1 MYPRNLNIAQ
11 KVMQLTHQRP
21 PKPVIVVAMVTT
33 VMVMMGLVACQPIR
47 PVNAANASD
56 IETANQDECT
66 LATLKGRY
74 LFAHSGTF
82 LPPAFGVTEP
92 TPGADAGFHI
102 FNGDGTGTD
111 IVTVRVGSTIV
122 LENFVTP
129 TSYTVNADCTG
140 SYTVQVPDG
149 PSFDLFIAP
158 TGESIAT
165 IATAPEGNYVSSID
179 ERVSRK

>member
-1 MYPRNLNIAQ
+1 LNAAQ
-11 KVMQLTHQRP
+11 KVMQLNYQHP
-21 PKPVIVVAMVTT
+21 PKLVIVVAMVI
-33 VMVMMGLVACQPIR
+33 VMMGLVACQPIR
-47 PVNAANASD
+47 PVNASD
-56 IETANQDECT
+56 IETANQEQCT

-111 IVTVRVGSTIV
+111 TVTLRVGTEIV
-122 LENFVTP
+122 LENFAVPVT
-129 TSYTVNADCTG
+129 YTVNADCTG
-140 SYTVQVPDG
+140 SLTPLVPDG

-158 TGESIAT
+158 NGDTFAIIS
-165 IATAPEGNYVSSID
+165 TAPPGNLVSHIDQRVSS
-179 ERVSRK
+179 E